1 MLRLTRFT
9 RLRVAL
15 RTALGFVVL
24 GVGSSVCG
32 AAAVALLL
40 VLQGLPADMG
50 AHNLTFVLL
59 AAGYVAV
66 AVVVG
71 SLWTAFLH
79 RRTALWFAEGRRPTP
94 EEAKRALRLPLHL
107 ALISGAL
114 WLGGTLLLGGM
125 AALLAT
131 WMYAYGVTV
140 AIGAGGLLTVGLVY
154 LAAEWVARPILTV
167 ALEVTPP
174 DQITSVTVLWRLVLT
189 WAVASGVPLLGVLIL
204 TAPPD
209 LGHANDKASLIMLAI
224 VGLLTGAVGTGLL
237 ARAVAAP
244 LRRLRVALEMVARG
258 RRDVEVQVDDASEIG
273 QLQVSVNSMVAG
285 LRERDRMRDLFG
297 RHVGDDVA
305 RHALEHGISLSGDV
319 REVTALFVDVVDS
332 TALAYRTSPEEIVR
346 KLNRLFASVVS
357 AVDARGGLV
366 NKFQGDAALCV
377 FGAPTR
383 LAHPETVALSAARA
397 IRDEV
402 LEAGELDL
410 GIGVACG
417 LVFAG
422 QLGARSRL
430 EYTVIGDAVNEAAR
444 LTEHAKKVP
453 GRILASEA
461 VVTSASAGE
470 QEHWTRHRTIELRG
484 RQAPTTTWTA

>member
-140 AIGAGGLLTVGLVY
+140 AIGAGGLLTVGLV
-154 LAAEWVARPILTV
+154 
-167 ALEVTPP
+167 
-174 DQITSVTVLWRLVLT
+174 
-189 WAVASGVPLLGVLIL
+189 
-204 TAPPD
+204 
-209 LGHANDKASLIMLAI
+209 
-224 VGLLTGAVGTGLL
+224 
-237 ARAVAAP
+237 
-244 LRRLRVALEMVARG
+244 
-258 RRDVEVQVDDASEIG
+258 
-273 QLQVSVNSMVAG
+273 
-285 LRERDRMRDLFG
+285 
-297 RHVGDDVA
+297 
-305 RHALEHGISLSGDV
+305 
-319 REVTALFVDVVDS
+319 
-332 TALAYRTSPEEIVR
+332 
-346 KLNRLFASVVS
+346 
-357 AVDARGGLV
+357 
-366 NKFQGDAALCV
+366 
-377 FGAPTR
+377 
-383 LAHPETVALSAARA
+383 
-397 IRDEV
+397 
-402 LEAGELDL
+402 
-410 GIGVACG
+410 
-417 LVFAG
+417 
-422 QLGARSRL
+422 
-430 EYTVIGDAVNEAAR
+430 
-444 LTEHAKKVP
+444 
-453 GRILASEA
+453 
-461 VVTSASAGE
+461 
-470 QEHWTRHRTIELRG
+470 
-484 RQAPTTTWTA
+484 